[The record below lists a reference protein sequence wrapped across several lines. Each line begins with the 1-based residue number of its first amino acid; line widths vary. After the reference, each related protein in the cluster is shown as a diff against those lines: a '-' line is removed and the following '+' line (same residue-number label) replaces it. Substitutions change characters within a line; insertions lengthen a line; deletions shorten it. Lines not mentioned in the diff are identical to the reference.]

1 MRKIQILFLLVFLL
15 VIASTSLLNAQTPK
29 ALVYGNFTFTSPQGT
44 DFTKNFANGSGFEIG
59 GGIGLGKT
67 MIIGSTGYVNYL
79 AATNTTTYGDLS
91 VIPIKVGLRQYL
103 VGKLFV
109 NGQIGTAIESYS
121 KGGAS
126 GSKFLYEVGAGVKI
140 IHLIEVGAAY
150 TSYQS
155 AATPTINYNSLL
167 FKVGF
172 SVKL

>member
-15 VIASTSLLNAQTPK
+15 INASTSLLNAQAPK
-29 ALVYGNFTFTSPQGT
+29 ALVYGNFTFTSPLGT
-44 DFTKNFANGSGFEIG
+44 DFTKSFAKGSGFEIG
-59 GGIGLGKT
+59 GGYAIGKT
-67 MIIGSTGYVNYL
+67 VIIGSTGYVNYL
-79 AATNTTTYGDLS
+79 AATNTTTYGDLN
-91 VIPIKVGLRQYL
+91 VIPIKFGVRRYL

-121 KGGAS
+121 KGNVS
-126 GSKFLYEVGAGVKI
+126 GSNFLYEVGAGVKI
-140 IHLIEVGAAY
+140 IRLIEVGAAY

-172 SVKL
+172 SVKF

>member
-1 MRKIQILFLLVFLL
+1 MRKINNFCFTVLLL
-15 VIASTSLLNAQTPK
+15 VIGSTYFVNAQTRK
-29 ALVYGNFTFTSPQGT
+29 GLVYGNFTFTSPQGT

-59 GGIGLGKT
+59 GGYTIGKT
-67 MIIGSTGYVNYL
+67 VIIGSTGYVNYL
-79 AATNTTTYGDLS
+79 AATNTTTNGDLN
-91 VIPIKVGLRQYL
+91 VIPIKFGVRRYL

-121 KGGAS
+121 KGSAS

-140 IHLIEVGAAY
+140 IRLIEVGAAY

-172 SVKL
+172 SVKF